1 MKYEIVPMTPENRD
15 LILSE
20 QKVIGLQAKTYTD
33 LVKLPSLRLERIQ
46 QAFGEDS
53 AVGMVTMLLSDLC
66 SVMAFKTTPEM
77 ILTAAEMIVSD
88 YPDTKVAAFHLFKK
102 DVMYGNIGA
111 PMGKTF
117 RMDAKVLLEM
127 WADFYKKM
135 STAIAEF
142 IEAKHKDIPEV
153 TINKDK
159 VIPMPEYVKATYQKI
174 EQEKAAKAKELDEN
188 RPKPMVKKTLDEIAA
203 SMKIDP
209 LVLAE
214 AIRKDAEMTFNKPG
228 EVSGL
233 TFQAFLG
240 IKLGQVTFEARKDP
254 KFLKEYISTHK

>member
-1 MKYEIVPMTPENRD
+1 MKYEIISMTPENRD
-15 LILSE
+15 LIISE
-20 QKVIGLQAKTYTD
+20 QKVIGLQAKAYTD
-33 LVKLPSLRLERIQ
+33 LIQLPSLRLERIQ
-46 QAFGEDS
+46 AAYGNDS
-53 AVGMVTMLLSDLC
+53 AVDLVVMLLSEIC

-127 WADFYKKM
+127 WADFYVKM
-135 STAIAEF
+135 SNAIAEF
-142 IEAKHKDIPEV
+142 IEARHKDIQEV
-153 TINKDK
+153 PINKDK
-159 VIPMPEYVKATYQKI
+159 VIPMPEYVKDTYKRI

-188 RPKPMVKKTLDEIAA
+188 RPKPAIKKTLDEIAA

-214 AIRKDAEMTFNKPG
+214 AIKKDAETTFSKG
-228 EVSGL
+228 EVKGL

-254 KFLKEYISTHK
+254 KFLKEYISIHK